1 MKYFKVR
8 MFNENISID
17 ETELARALYA
27 QITGKVAILKNGSVS
42 GNQIFS
48 ITPDYH
54 KAMGYN
60 EDYKLT
66 PEDHKEIAGKCRDY
80 IGVVGEVK
88 NGLAEAMRIGRA
100 EDFIRLDEKTR
111 SLPVLEA
118 KLDKLK

>member
-1 MKYFKVR
+1 MKYYKVR

-66 PEDHKEIAGKCRDY
+66 PEDHKKIAEKCKDY
-80 IGVVGEVK
+80 IGTIGEVK
-88 NGLAEAMRIGRA
+88 LQLTGAMKDNQVEQYLMA
-100 EDFIRLDEKTR
+100 QDRL
-111 SLPVLEA
+111 LLE
-118 KLDKLK
+118 

>member
-1 MKYFKVR
+1 MKYYKVR

-27 QITGKVAILKNGSVS
+27 QVTGKVAILKNGSVS

-60 EDYKLT
+60 EEYKLT
-66 PEDHKEIAGKCRDY
+66 PEDHKEIAIKCKDYVGK
-80 IGVVGEVK
+80 IGEVK
-88 NGLAEAMRIGRA
+88 LELTDAMRSNNVEA
-100 EDFIRLDEKTR
+100 YLMSQDRLLL
-111 SLPVLEA
+111 S
-118 KLDKLK
+118 